1 MLRYYIQVWKTLK
14 RVNPEEEQRLK
25 KKKRKK
31 KKRRRKKRKK
41 EKKKIHRFV
50 FCFVLK
56 P

>member
-14 RVNPEEEQRLK
+14 RVNPEEEKRLK
-25 KKKRKK
+25 KKKGKRKK
-31 KKRRRKKRKK
+31 EKEK